1 LAVFSASESIPAL
14 FIYSLLTPRLDVGRK
29 TNSFSLQAKEVNLM
43 AVTPIA
49 VSRDL
54 ILVMDNGIGASGQPL
69 TINRTYKYVKSSA
82 LDEDIYTVAQALIGL
97 QESEN
102 IAVQRR
108 DVFELASE

>member
-1 LAVFSASESIPAL
+1 
-14 FIYSLLTPRLDVGRK
+14 
-29 TNSFSLQAKEVNLM
+29 M
-43 AVTPIA
+43 AITPIA

-82 LDEDIYTVAQALIGL
+82 LDEDIYAVAQALIGL

-108 DVFELASE
+108 DIFELASE